1 MIQINQMWI
10 VKVLRLL
17 KSSRVIFTMLKF
29 KRLPLFFYIVSV
41 EGQSFYRIIIIIW
54 ISYTISGEDELVD
67 MDEDDIVTFD
77 ENTF

>member
-1 MIQINQMWI
+1 M
-10 VKVLRLL
+10 
-17 KSSRVIFTMLKF
+17 
-29 KRLPLFFYIVSV
+29 SV

>member
-1 MIQINQMWI
+1 MEVRI
-10 VKVLRLL
+10 VKVLRSL
-17 KSSRVIFTMLKF
+17 KGDREFLYQRLKF